1 MVIRSL
7 SFDSKQKE
15 TLRMVSFKKRDSE
28 NENAPD
34 FSDSCEQPDICFEKW
49 KPKRLKL
56 DATVSYTHR
65 ANTPSKSSAEF
76 GILFSPRPVGE
87 LDEAALKVQ
96 KVYKSYRTRRN
107 LADCAV
113 VVEELWW
120 KALEFAALRRSS
132 VSFFSIG
139 KPESAVSRW
148 ARAKTRAAKVG
159 KGLSK
164 DEKAKKLALRHWLE
178 AIDPRHRYGHNLHL
192 YYDVWFNSQSSQP
205 FFYWLDVGDGKEAN
219 LDKCQ
224 RTILQHQCIKYLG
237 PIEREAYEVIV
248 ESGKLVYKQNGV
260 PLDTAED
267 SKWIFVLSTSRNFY
281 VGQKKKGLFQH
292 SSFLAGGATT
302 AAGRLVAHNGVLEA
316 IWPYSGHYCP
326 TEENFTEFIG
336 FLEEHNVDLS
346 NVKRCAIDD
355 DVPTSKCTKEE
366 ELKSSSINHHG
377 HHLDNI
383 KVPVLQLGQHLSSKW
398 TTGAGPR
405 IGCVREYP
413 PQLQHH
419 AMEQVNLSPRLKM
432 GPFLSGTRAI
442 PSPRPSSSIHLSP
455 RLAKMGLPS
464 PRENGKGRKW
474 KLWRSASGGSKG
486 AHFGAMS
493 EASDSSSS
501 GVDSAFYAA
510 VATVVRAQ
518 TKDFVVVRREWAAI
532 RIQTM
537 FRAFLARQAL
547 RALKAVVR
555 LQAIFRGR
563 QVRKQAAVTLRCMQ
577 ALVRAQARVRASSV
591 QTSAQDQPL
600 EKSLDKNLKPA
611 DPIKQAEQLGTNT
624 SSTRRNN
631 LDKNSSGSSWLDGW
645 IASKPW
651 ESRLVEEMK
660 TDQSEST
667 PKYKKYDDHIV
678 GSRASFSEF
687 DSVKVTRNNVS
698 TRITAK
704 PPMSGQITRST
715 SDPCSEFLYD
725 ESSTSNS
732 YSSNSERTPRSSNT
746 QLEGGNTNR
755 PSYMNLTKS
764 IMAKQRGW
772 QNPSHSMKKLV
783 KGNPQLHKKTMQL
796 SCGDTRSNTGSDLY
810 AVSLCNDLYPPPT
823 HFDGYD

>member
-1 MVIRSL
+1 MGGSGTKWIKSL
-7 SFDSKQKE
+7 
-15 TLRMVSFKKRDSE
+15 
-28 NENAPD
+28 
-34 FSDSCEQPDICFEKW
+34 I
-49 KPKRLKL
+49 
-56 DATVSYTHR
+56 
-65 ANTPSKSSAEF
+65 
-76 GILFSPRPVGE
+76 
-87 LDEAALKVQ
+87 
-96 KVYKSYRTRRN
+96 
-107 LADCAV
+107 
-113 VVEELWW
+113 
-120 KALEFAALRRSS
+120 
-132 VSFFSIG
+132 
-139 KPESAVSRW
+139 
-148 ARAKTRAAKVG
+148 
-159 KGLSK
+159 
-164 DEKAKKLALRHWLE
+164 
-178 AIDPRHRYGHNLHL
+178 GHNKSNTNYPVKIH
-192 YYDVWFNSQSSQP
+192 STT
-205 FFYWLDVGDGKEAN
+205 
-219 LDKCQ
+219 
-224 RTILQHQCIKYLG
+224 TILQ
-237 PIEREAYEVIV
+237 
-248 ESGKLVYKQNGV
+248 
-260 PLDTAED
+260 T
-267 SKWIFVLSTSRNFY
+267 VLN
-281 VGQKKKGLFQH
+281 
-292 SSFLAGGATT
+292 
-302 AAGRLVAHNGVLEA
+302 
-316 IWPYSGHYCP
+316 P
-326 TEENFTEFIG
+326 
-336 FLEEHNVDLS
+336 
-346 NVKRCAIDD
+346 
-355 DVPTSKCTKEE
+355 
-366 ELKSSSINHHG
+366 
-377 HHLDNI
+377 
-383 KVPVLQLGQHLSSKW
+383 
-398 TTGAGPR
+398 
-405 IGCVREYP
+405 
-413 PQLQHH
+413 
-419 AMEQVNLSPRLKM
+419 
-432 GPFLSGTRAI
+432 
-442 PSPRPSSSIHLSP
+442 
-455 RLAKMGLPS
+455 
-464 PRENGKGRKW
+464 ENGKGRKW
-474 KLWRSASGGSKG
+474 KLWRTASGGSKG
-486 AHFGAMS
+486 AHLGAMS

-591 QTSAQDQPL
+591 QTSAQDQPV
-600 EKSLDKNLKPA
+600 ENSLDKNLKHA
-611 DPIKQAEQLGTNT
+611 DPIKQAEGGWCDSPGTAAQVRAKLQMKQQGAIKRERAIAYIISKQPLGTNT

-631 LDKNSSGSSWLDGW
+631 LDKNNSGSSWLDGW

-746 QLEGGNTNR
+746 QLEGGNSNR

-764 IMAKQRGW
+764 IRAKQRGW
-772 QNPSHSMKKLV
+772 QKPSHNMKKLV

-796 SCGDTRSNTGSDLY
+796 SCGDTRSNAGSDLY